1 MKPIFFAI
9 LMMISFFA
17 QTSRA
22 ANPELTST
30 VVRAFETYFSDA
42 ENVQWSPAGNLMKVT
57 FTVQD
62 HNRFAFYNAQGEL
75 VVTGKYM
82 TVTQLPKSAQ
92 KRLAEA
98 AKGYKVTEVFEIDDE
113 QNSKYYA
120 TIDNGT
126 EEKILVSSGA
136 KWGTFKKTVK

>member
-1 MKPIFFAI
+1 MKPILFAL

-22 ANPELTST
+22 AEPELTSR
-30 VVRAFETYFSDA
+30 VIRAFETYFSDA

-57 FTVQD
+57 FTVHD

-82 TVTQLPKSAQ
+82 TVKQLPKLAQ
-92 KRLAEA
+92 KKLAEA
-98 AKGYKVTEVFEIDDE
+98 AKGYKITEVFEIDDE
-113 QNSKYYA
+113 LDSKYYA
-120 TIDNGT
+120 TISNET

-136 KWGTFKKTVK
+136 KWGTFKKTTK